1 METHDKVK
9 QVIVMRTKYP
19 DGKGGARKLRTGKMI
34 AQGAHASMAF
44 LTRRLCAEDSHADE
58 GQLVLPTMGF
68 DDEADTIH
76 QNNDLRQIHL
86 TEEEQLWVKHKFTKI
101 CVYVETEEELL
112 AVHQAALNAGLTASL
127 IQDAGDTEFDGQPTY
142 TAVAIGPHLSSKLKP
157 VTGHLPLF

>member
-19 DGKGGARKLRTGKMI
+19 DGKGGTRKLRTGKMI

-44 LTRRLCAEDSHADE
+44 LTRRLCVEDQA
-58 GQLVLPTMGF
+58 VLPILDFNGNPIVL
-68 DDEADTIH
+68 DTI
-76 QNNDLRQIHL
+76 LRNSDFRRVHL
-86 TEEEQLWVKHKFTKI
+86 TQEEQLWIEHKFTKI

-112 AVHQAALNAGLTASL
+112 AVHQAALDAGLTASL

-142 TAVAIGPHLSSKLKP
+142 TAVGIGPHLSSKLKP
-157 VTGHLPLF
+157 VTGHLPLL